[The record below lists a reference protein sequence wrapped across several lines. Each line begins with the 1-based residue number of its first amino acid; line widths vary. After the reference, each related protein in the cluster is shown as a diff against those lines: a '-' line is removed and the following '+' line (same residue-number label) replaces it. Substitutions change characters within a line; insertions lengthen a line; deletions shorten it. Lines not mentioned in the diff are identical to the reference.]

1 MLHDKKII
9 KIRSNE
15 NTYYIGGVQVTS
27 PSPFWMTLHDKEFGL
42 FAMQISSYMAK
53 ISLYFESPMGVVA
66 HHLYRF
72 KDENID
78 S

>member
-1 MLHDKKII
+1 
-9 KIRSNE
+9 
-15 NTYYIGGVQVTS
+15 
-27 PSPFWMTLHDKEFGL
+27 
-42 FAMQISSYMAK
+42 MAK

-78 S
+78 ELVSKHS